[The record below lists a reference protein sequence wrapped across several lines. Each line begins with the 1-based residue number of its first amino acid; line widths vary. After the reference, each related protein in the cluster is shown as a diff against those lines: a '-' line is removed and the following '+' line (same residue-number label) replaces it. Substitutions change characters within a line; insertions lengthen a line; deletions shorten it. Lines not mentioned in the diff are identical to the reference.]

1 MNVNPKV
8 EVTAMQ
14 GRILFVDLT
23 TGSSRI
29 EDDKTLF
36 ADFLGGTAVATELLA
51 RHGYT
56 EGDPLAPEAPIIFA
70 IGPFSALYPVATK
83 TVTCF
88 RSPLTGELGE
98 SHAGGR
104 LAAAM
109 RESGID
115 AMVITGAAERPVYLV
130 VSGQEAAIRSA
141 ATFWGQSAPA
151 TERILRQAEE
161 HSARQMS
168 IVRIGPAG
176 ERLSP
181 MACATVDSSRH
192 FGRLGLGAVMGSKKL
207 KAVVVSGKGTVPI
220 ENPKRYKE
228 VYDVLYDRV
237 VNSDEM
243 KKYHNLGTPANVLAL
258 NAIRG
263 LPTRNFSQG
272 IFESAPDISGE
283 AFLEEVNVQHI
294 ACAHCPCGCIQI
306 AEFREEFAP
315 AHYSTSRVSY
325 DYEPIFAVGSQLSLS
340 STRDILRLLV
350 FIEKQGLDVMSLG
363 NTLAWATE
371 AFLSGVIDEKETE
384 GLCLS
389 FGDTDTYLE
398 VLRRIDSGSGE
409 FFRDLERGTA
419 FCAKKYGGE
428 EYAMHYGGLEPAGYL
443 TGENAIITWI
453 AGIRHSH
460 LDDSGYGIDQKLL
473 KADIPLE
480 EQVRLQVEDAQWR
493 MVLNSLVV
501 CLFGR
506 GVFDADTIVEGLSA
520 LGLDWSR
527 EKLLTFGERTLQ
539 DKYRWKQACGFSPH
553 AVEIPEK
560 MFRARTSTGF
570 LDRERMKRRLRLFM
584 QYAGIES
591 D

>member
-1 MNVNPKV
+1 
-8 EVTAMQ
+8 MQ

-23 TGSSRI
+23 TGTSRF
-29 EDDKTLF
+29 EKDEALF
-36 ADFLGGTAVATELLA
+36 AGFLGGTGVATELLA

-56 EGDPLAPEAPIIFA
+56 EGDPLAPEAPVIFA

-83 TVTCF
+83 TVACF

-109 RESGID
+109 RETGID

-130 VSGQEAAIRSA
+130 VDGQDTAIRSA

-161 HSARQMS
+161 NPARQMS
-168 IVRIGPAG
+168 VVRIGPAG

-192 FGRLGLGAVMGSKKL
+192 FGRLGLGALMGSKKL
-207 KAVVVSGKGTVPI
+207 KAVVVSGKGSTLI
-220 ENPKRYKE
+220 KNARRYKE
-228 VYDVLYDRV
+228 VYDILYDRV

-306 AEFREEFAP
+306 AELREEFAP
-315 AHYSTSRVSY
+315 SHYSTSRVSY

-340 STRDILRLLV
+340 STRDILRMLV
-350 FIEKQGLDVMSLG
+350 AIEKQGWDVMSMG

-371 AFLSGVIDEKETE
+371 AFLSGAIDEKATG

-389 FGDTDTYLE
+389 FGDPDTYLE
-398 VLRRIDSGSGE
+398 VLGRIASGGGE
-409 FFRDLERGTA
+409 FFRDLEQGTA
-419 FCAKKYGGE
+419 FCASKYGGKD
-428 EYAMHYGGLEPAGYL
+428 YAMHYGGLEPAGYL
-443 TGENAIITWI
+443 TGENAIMTWI
-453 AGIRHSH
+453 TGIRHSH
-460 LDDSGYGIDQKLL
+460 LDDSGYGIDQRLL
-473 KADIPLE
+473 KKEMSLE

-493 MVLNSLVV
+493 MVLNSLVI

-506 GVFDADTIVEGLSA
+506 GVYDGEIILQGLSA
-520 LGLDWSR
+520 LGLDWDMER
-527 EKLLTFGERTLQ
+527 LRQFGAERLRA
-539 DKYRWKQACGFSPH
+539 KYRWKKACGFDPK
-553 AVEIPEK
+553 AVTVPEK
-560 MFRARTSTGF
+560 MFRVRTSTGF
-570 LDRERMKRRLRLFM
+570 IDPGRMKRRLELFLE
-584 QYAGIES
+584 YAGIEGDS
-591 D
+591 DSAR

>member
-1 MNVNPKV
+1 
-8 EVTAMQ
+8 MQ
-14 GRILFVDLT
+14 GRILYVDLT

-29 EDDKTLF
+29 ENDEALF
-36 ADFLGGTAVATELLA
+36 ADFLGGTGVATELLA

-83 TVTCF
+83 TVASF

-109 RESGID
+109 REAGID
-115 AMVITGAAERPVYLV
+115 AMVITGAAERPVYLAV
-130 VSGQEAAIRSA
+130 DGREAAVRSA

-151 TERILRQAEE
+151 TERILQQAEE
-161 HSARQMS
+161 HSTRQMS

-192 FGRLGLGAVMGSKKL
+192 FGRLGLGALMGSKKL
-207 KAVVVSGKGTVPI
+207 KAVVVSGKGAVSI
-220 ENPKRYKE
+220 EDPKGYKE
-228 VYDVLYDRV
+228 VYDILYDRV

-306 AEFREEFAP
+306 AELREEFAP

-340 STRDILRLLV
+340 STRDILRVLV
-350 FIEKQGLDVMSLG
+350 FIEKQGWDVMSMG

-371 AFLSGVIDEKETE
+371 AFLSGAVDENETG

-398 VLRRIDSGSGE
+398 MLRRIASGSGG
-409 FFRDLERGTA
+409 FYRDLERGTA
-419 FCAKKYGGE
+419 FCAERYGGKD
-428 EYAMHYGGLEPAGYL
+428 YAMHYGGLEPAGYL
-443 TGENAIITWI
+443 TGENAIMTWI

-473 KADIPLE
+473 KKDMPLE

-493 MVLNSLVV
+493 MVLNSLVI

-506 GVFDADTIVEGLSA
+506 GVYDGEIILRGLSA
-520 LGLDWSR
+520 LGLDLDIER
-527 EKLLTFGERTLQ
+527 LRRFGAERFRA
-539 DKYRWKQACGFSPH
+539 KYRWKRACGFDPKDI
-553 AVEIPEK
+553 AVPEK
-560 MFRARTSTGF
+560 MFRVRSSTGF
-570 LDRERMKRRLRLFM
+570 VERERMKSRLELFLE
-584 QYAGIES
+584 YAGIENGQS
-591 D
+591 ETS

>member
-1 MNVNPKV
+1 
-8 EVTAMQ
+8 MQ

-23 TGSSRI
+23 SGTSRL
-29 EDDKTLF
+29 EKDEALF
-36 ADFLGGTAVATELLA
+36 ADFLGGTGVATELLV

-56 EGDPLAPEAPIIFA
+56 KGDPLAPEAPIILA

-83 TVTCF
+83 TVACF

-98 SHAGGR
+98 SYAGGR

-109 RESGID
+109 REAGID

-130 VSGQEAAIRSA
+130 VDGQETAIRSA

-161 HSARQMS
+161 NPVRQMS
-168 IVRIGPAG
+168 VVRIGPAG

-192 FGRLGLGAVMGSKKL
+192 FGRLGLGALMGSKKL
-207 KAVVVSGKGTVPI
+207 KALVVSGKGAVPA
-220 ENPKRYKE
+220 ENPKAYKE
-228 VYDVLYDRV
+228 VYDLLYDKV

-258 NAIRG
+258 NAVRG

-306 AEFREEFAP
+306 AELREEFAP

-340 STRDILRLLV
+340 STSDILRMLV
-350 FIEKQGLDVMSLG
+350 AVEKQGWDVMSMG
-363 NTLAWATE
+363 NTIAWATE

-419 FCAKKYGGE
+419 FCAQKYGGE

-443 TGENAIITWI
+443 TGENAIMTWI
-453 AGIRHSH
+453 SGIRHSH

-473 KADIPLE
+473 ENDMPIE

-493 MVLNSLVV
+493 MVLNSLVI

-506 GVFDADTIVEGLSA
+506 GVYDDDVIVQGLA
-520 LGLDWSR
+520 AVGLDWNLENLR
-527 EKLLTFGERTLQ
+527 RFGAETLRA
-539 DKYRWKQACGFSPH
+539 KYGWKKACGFSPGNIK
-553 AVEIPEK
+553 VPEK
-560 MFRARTSTGF
+560 MFRVRSGTGF
-570 LDRERMKRRLRLFM
+570 IDRGRMKRRLELFLE
-584 QYAGIES
+584 YAGIEDDS
-591 D
+591 GCAR